1 MKPDPM
7 KPNPMKPDPMNLM
20 RIFRTLLAAAAAT
33 ALLAGPLAH
42 SLAGQDRYNSADY
55 QRVAHALTCQ
65 CGGCNALISECAM
78 DRCPS
83 SNPLREE
90 IAERL
95 QAGEEADD
103 LIDMFAERYGLVI
116 LAAPPATGF
125 HLSVWI
131 LPGVFLLGG
140 GVFAVTVLRRW
151 RQNAPAPAAATV
163 EAPPEVIARIERDVD
178 RIR

>member
-1 MKPDPM
+1 
-7 KPNPMKPDPMNLM
+7 M
-20 RIFRTLLAAAAAT
+20 RLVRTMLAALAAT
-33 ALLAGPLAH
+33 ALLAGPLA
-42 SLAGQDRYNSADY
+42 SQERYNSADY
-55 QRVAHALTCQ
+55 QRVTHALTCQ
-65 CGGCNALISECAM
+65 CGGCSALVGECAM

-103 LIDMFAERYGLVI
+103 IIAMFAERYGLVI

-125 HLSVWI
+125 HLSAWL

-140 GVFAVTVLRRW
+140 AVLAVTVLRRW
-151 RQNAPAPAAATV
+151 RANAPAPAAAAAAAI

>member
-1 MKPDPM
+1 
-7 KPNPMKPDPMNLM
+7 M
-20 RIFRTLLAAAAAT
+20 RLVRTMLAALAAT
-33 ALLAGPLAH
+33 ALLAGPLA
-42 SLAGQDRYNSADY
+42 SQERYNSADY
-55 QRVAHALTCQ
+55 RRVTHALTCQ
-65 CGGCNALISECAM
+65 CGGCSALVGECAM

-103 LIDMFAERYGLVI
+103 IIAMFAERYGLVI

-125 HLSVWI
+125 HLSAWL

-140 GVFAVTVLRRW
+140 AVLAVTVLRRW
-151 RQNAPAPAAATV
+151 RANAPAPAAAAAAAI

>member
-1 MKPDPM
+1 
-7 KPNPMKPDPMNLM
+7 MNLM
-20 RIFRTLLAAAAAT
+20 RFFRTTLAAAAAT
-33 ALLAGPLAH
+33 ALLAGP
-42 SLAGQDRYNSADY
+42 LAGQDRYNSADY

-65 CGGCNALISECAM
+65 CGGCNALVSECAM

-95 QAGEEADD
+95 QAGEDADD
-103 LIDMFAERYGLVI
+103 LIAMFVERYGLVI
-116 LAAPPATGF
+116 LSAPPTTGF
-125 HLSVWI
+125 HLSAWI

-140 GVFAVTVLRRW
+140 AAVVATTLRR
-151 RQNAPAPAAATV
+151 RRKNAPAPVAAATV
-163 EAPPEVIARIERDVD
+163 EARPEVIARIERDVE

>member
-1 MKPDPM
+1 MS
-7 KPNPMKPDPMNLM
+7 LM
-20 RIFRTLLAAAAAT
+20 RFLRTTLAAAAAT
-33 ALLAGPLAH
+33 ALLAGP
-42 SLAGQDRYNSADY
+42 LAGQDRYNSADY

-65 CGGCNALISECAM
+65 CGGCNALVSECAM

-95 QAGEEADD
+95 QAGEDADD
-103 LIDMFAERYGLVI
+103 LIAMFVERYGLVI
-116 LAAPPATGF
+116 LSAPPTTGF
-125 HLSVWI
+125 HLSAWI

-140 GVFAVTVLRRW
+140 AAVVATTLRR
-151 RQNAPAPAAATV
+151 RRKNAPAPVAAATGPPKI
-163 EAPPEVIARIERDVD
+163 EARPEVIARIERDVE

>member
-1 MKPDPM
+1 
-7 KPNPMKPDPMNLM
+7 MNLM
-20 RIFRTLLAAAAAT
+20 RIFRTLLAAAAAS

-65 CGGCNALISECAM
+65 CGGCNALVSECAM

-103 LIDMFAERYGLVI
+103 LITMFVERYGLVI
-116 LAAPPATGF
+116 LSAPPTTGF
-125 HLSVWI
+125 HLSAWI

-140 GVFAVTVLRRW
+140 AVVVATTLRRR
-151 RQNAPAPAAATV
+151 RQNAPAPVAAATV
-163 EAPPEVIARIERDVD
+163 PPKIEAPPEVIARIERDVD

>member
-1 MKPDPM
+1 
-7 KPNPMKPDPMNLM
+7 M
-20 RIFRTLLAAAAAT
+20 RLGPLLAAALAAG
-33 ALLAGPLAH
+33 LLAGPLVGP
-42 SLAGQDRYNSADY
+42 LTGQDRYNSADY
-55 QRVAHALTCQ
+55 QRVTHALTCQ
-65 CGGCNALISECAM
+65 CGGCNALVGECAM

-103 LIDMFAERYGLVI
+103 LIAMFAERYGLIV
-116 LAAPPATGF
+116 LAAPPTTGF
-125 HLSVWI
+125 HLSAWV

-140 GVFAVTVLRRW
+140 AVVALTLVRRW
-151 RQNAPAPAAATV
+151 RRNVPAAPGTAAPEAPAD
-163 EAPPEVIARIERDVD
+163 VIARIERDVD

>member
-1 MKPDPM
+1 
-7 KPNPMKPDPMNLM
+7 M
-20 RIFRTLLAAAAAT
+20 RLVRTMLAALAAT
-33 ALLAGPLAH
+33 ALLAGPLA
-42 SLAGQDRYNSADY
+42 SQERYNSADY
-55 QRVAHALTCQ
+55 QRVTHALTCQ
-65 CGGCNALISECAM
+65 CGGCSALVGECAM

-103 LIDMFAERYGLVI
+103 IVAMFAERYGLVI

-125 HLSVWI
+125 HLSAWL

-140 GVFAVTVLRRW
+140 AVLAVTVLRRW
-151 RQNAPAPAAATV
+151 RANAPAPAAAAAAAI
-163 EAPPEVIARIERDVD
+163 EAPPEVIARIERDVN

>member
-1 MKPDPM
+1 M
-7 KPNPMKPDPMNLM
+7 
-20 RIFRTLLAAAAAT
+20 
-33 ALLAGPLAH
+33 
-42 SLAGQDRYNSADY
+42 
-55 QRVAHALTCQ
+55 AHALTCQ
-65 CGGCNALISECAM
+65 CGGCNALVSECAM

-103 LIDMFAERYGLVI
+103 LITMFVERYGLVI
-116 LAAPPATGF
+116 LSAPPTTGF
-125 HLSVWI
+125 HLSAWI

-140 GVFAVTVLRRW
+140 AVVVATTLRRR
-151 RQNAPAPAAATV
+151 RQNAPAPAAAATV
-163 EAPPEVIARIERDVD
+163 PPKIEAPPEVIARIERDVD

>member
-1 MKPDPM
+1 
-7 KPNPMKPDPMNLM
+7 M
-20 RIFRTLLAAAAAT
+20 RLVRTMLAALAAT
-33 ALLAGPLAH
+33 ALLAGPLA
-42 SLAGQDRYNSADY
+42 SQERYNSADY
-55 QRVAHALTCQ
+55 QRVTHALTCQ
-65 CGGCNALISECAM
+65 CGGCSALVGECAM

-103 LIDMFAERYGLVI
+103 IIAMFAERYGLVI

-125 HLSVWI
+125 HLSAWL

-140 GVFAVTVLRRW
+140 AVLAVTVLRRW
-151 RQNAPAPAAATV
+151 RANAPAPAAAAI